1 MCDPFVKLKVVH
13 KGMKMTIIQKD
24 VIFAMPRMLQ
34 DRIRRSVALGLRFR
48 SGTYLK
54 GVAFQRLL
62 TKRKN
67 SGMFKVPSSFEND
80 RFGSGT

>member
-1 MCDPFVKLKVVH
+1 
-13 KGMKMTIIQKD
+13 MTIIQLIKD

-48 SGTYLK
+48 SGTYQK